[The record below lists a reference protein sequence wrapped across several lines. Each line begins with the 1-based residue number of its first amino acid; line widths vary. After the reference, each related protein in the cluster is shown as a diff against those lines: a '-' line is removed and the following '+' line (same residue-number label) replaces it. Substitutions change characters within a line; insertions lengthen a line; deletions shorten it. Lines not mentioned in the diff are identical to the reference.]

1 MFRMTNVNDDDGKL
15 KIFFTTYIP
24 NLTIPSTPTHFIAA
38 ATKSSTEAANTKA
51 NFSESEYERERESN
65 PYLCFTITNIIM

>member
-1 MFRMTNVNDDDGKL
+1 MNNDDDGKL

-24 NLTIPSTPTHFIAA
+24 ILTIPSTPTHYIAA

-51 NFSESEYERERESN
+51 NFSESEYEREKVTLICALLLR
-65 PYLCFTITNIIM
+65 I